1 MSSLSSSL
9 ISITTPPAN
18 PNPSPKTL
26 NSQTLLISLPNTLH
40 KTLSK
45 TLISKPNHFK
55 FYPILKSSPES
66 YNETEDNPEAELAEI
81 EEEEEET
88 EFESDYDDDDDDE
101 EDEPESPEAG
111 KLYVGNLPYA
121 ITSSELSQIVYDRV
135 TDRSRGFAFI
145 TMASVQEAK
154 EAIRMFNGSQIGGRT
169 VKVNFPEVPRGG
181 EREVMG
187 PKIRRSNKDFI
198 ESPHKI
204 YAGNLSWI
212 ITSERL
218 KDAFADQP
226 GLLSAKVIY
235 EKHSGRS
242 RGFGFVTFSS
252 PEAAESALSSMNGME
267 VEGRALRLNLAA
279 GKEETSRSPRS
290 ERNSEINV
298 DESEILSSGPST
310 NSLGTRIRSRT
321 RGRERRD
328 DINVFSRLSH
338 RRKSVHERL
347 SDTYSGPSR
356 TDSREPSHG
365 RGHSHRGHSHIR
377 ERFQTEDMLP
387 WLGNANMTLDLRP
400 TEDVLPW
407 PGNANMAL
415 DLRPTEDVLPWPGNA
430 NMALDLRPTEDVL
443 PWPGNANMAFDLVP
457 DLQCLLR
464 IFYIRRYLRDMHE
477 DNYNGI
483 VIPL

>member
-1 MSSLSSSL
+1 MSSLSSSSL
-9 ISITTPPAN
+9 ISITKPSN
-18 PNPSPKTL
+18 PNPSSKPL
-26 NSQTLLISLPNTLH
+26 HSQTPLISLPKTLH

-45 TLISKPNHFK
+45 TLISKPNNFK
-55 FYPILKSSPES
+55 FYPIPKSSPEP

-81 EEEEEET
+81 EEEEGET
-88 EFESDYDDDDDDE
+88 EFESDYDEDE
-101 EDEPESPEAG
+101 EEEMEAESPEAG

-121 ITSSELSQIVYDRV
+121 ITSAELSQVFGECGAVNSVEIVYDRV

-187 PKIRRSNKDFI
+187 PKIRRSNKEFI

-212 ITSERL
+212 ITSEKL

-252 PEAAESALSSMNGME
+252 PEAAESALNAMNGME

-290 ERNSEINV
+290 ERSSEINV
-298 DESEILSSGPST
+298 DESEILSSVS
-310 NSLGTRIRSRT
+310 S
-321 RGRERRD
+321 
-328 DINVFSRLSH
+328 
-338 RRKSVHERL
+338 
-347 SDTYSGPSR
+347 
-356 TDSREPSHG
+356 
-365 RGHSHRGHSHIR
+365 
-377 ERFQTEDMLP
+377 
-387 WLGNANMTLDLRP
+387 
-400 TEDVLPW
+400 
-407 PGNANMAL
+407 
-415 DLRPTEDVLPWPGNA
+415 
-430 NMALDLRPTEDVL
+430 
-443 PWPGNANMAFDLVP
+443 
-457 DLQCLLR
+457 
-464 IFYIRRYLRDMHE
+464 
-477 DNYNGI
+477 
-483 VIPL
+483 